1 MVRRERPGEQKAEH
15 GGLHQHERDGHQRR
29 EHDEQQRQLAEHAD
43 AHEEDLRP
51 AEPHVLAGEDRPER
65 LHIAITTHCRLPSDL
80 AGPLIATV

>member
-1 MVRRERPGEQKAEH
+1 MRTWRRRKSISASCGSGRHPDVVRRERPGEQKAEH

-51 AEPHVLAGEDRPER
+51 A
-65 LHIAITTHCRLPSDL
+65 
-80 AGPLIATV
+80 